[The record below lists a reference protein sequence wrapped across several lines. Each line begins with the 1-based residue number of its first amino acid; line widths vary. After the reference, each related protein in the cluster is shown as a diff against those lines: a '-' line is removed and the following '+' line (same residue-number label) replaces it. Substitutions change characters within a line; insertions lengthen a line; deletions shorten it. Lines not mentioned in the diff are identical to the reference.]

1 MRTATHLQLFRFKYV
16 TLVQQEYHK
25 NISSSRGFCRFFER
39 KCKKTKIS
47 RSEIVSQVQQVHPRY
62 REFVTSVLHFTVF
75 RIVSSHLT
83 CCILF
88 FYTFPAMFFMRFS
101 VCLLAYMHISKC
113 NRLNQD
119 PVNLLRLCCTSP
131 FSGLFRH
138 TLRVAFY
145 FSTLFLQCF
154 SCIFPYVYSLTCI
167 FQSITDFCVR
177 FFRPTPLPQPFSGL
191 QPAFGCTFCNK
202 KQHRQPFQGH
212 LCCAV
217 FLT

>member
-25 NISSSRGFCRFFER
+25 SISSSRGFCRFFER
-39 KCKKTKIS
+39 KCKKIKIS
-47 RSEIVSQVQQVHPRY
+47 RSENVSQAQQVHPRY
-62 REFVTSVLHFTVF
+62 RKFVTSVLRFTVF

-88 FYTFPAMFFMRFS
+88 FYTFSAMFFM
-101 VCLLAYMHISKC
+101 H
-113 NRLNQD
+113 
-119 PVNLLRLCCTSP
+119 
-131 FSGLFRH
+131 
-138 TLRVAFY
+138 
-145 FSTLFLQCF
+145 FL
-154 SCIFPYVYSLTCI
+154 YVYPFICI
-167 FQSITDFCVR
+167 FQSATDFCVR

-217 FLT
+217 FLI

>member
-1 MRTATHLQLFRFKYV
+1 MRMRTVTHLQLFRFKCV
-16 TLVQQEYHK
+16 SLVQQEYH
-25 NISSSRGFCRFFER
+25 NSISSSRGFCRFFER
-39 KCKKTKIS
+39 KCKEIKIS
-47 RSEIVSQVQQVHPRY
+47 RSENVSQAQHVHPRY
-62 REFVTSVLHFTVF
+62 RKFVTPVLRFTVF

-88 FYTFPAMFFMRFS
+88 FYTFSAVLFM
-101 VCLLAYMHISKC
+101 H
-113 NRLNQD
+113 
-119 PVNLLRLCCTSP
+119 
-131 FSGLFRH
+131 
-138 TLRVAFY
+138 
-145 FSTLFLQCF
+145 FL
-154 SCIFPYVYSLTCI
+154 YVYSLICT
-167 FQSITDFCVR
+167 FQSVTDFCVR

>member
-1 MRTATHLQLFRFKYV
+1 MRAATYSQRFRFKRV

-25 NISSSRGFCRFFER
+25 NISSSRGFCRFFE
-39 KCKKTKIS
+39 KNAKKSK
-47 RSEIVSQVQQVHPRY
+47 
-62 REFVTSVLHFTVF
+62 
-75 RIVSSHLT
+75 
-83 CCILF
+83 
-88 FYTFPAMFFMRFS
+88 FPVPKAF
-101 VCLLAYMHISKC
+101 HKC

-177 FFRPTPLPQPFSGL
+177 FFRSTPLPQPFSGL
-191 QPAFGCTFCNK
+191 QQAFGCTFCNK

-217 FLT
+217 FLI

>member
-25 NISSSRGFCRFFER
+25 SISSSRGFCRFFER
-39 KCKKTKIS
+39 KCKKIKIS
-47 RSEIVSQVQQVHPRY
+47 RSENVSQAQQVHPRY
-62 REFVTSVLHFTVF
+62 RKFVTSVLRFTVF

-88 FYTFPAMFFMRFS
+88 FYTFSAMFFM
-101 VCLLAYMHISKC
+101 H
-113 NRLNQD
+113 
-119 PVNLLRLCCTSP
+119 
-131 FSGLFRH
+131 
-138 TLRVAFY
+138 
-145 FSTLFLQCF
+145 FL
-154 SCIFPYVYSLTCI
+154 YVYPFICI
-167 FQSITDFCVR
+167 FQSATDFCVR

-212 LCCAV
+212 LCCAL
-217 FLT
+217 FLI

>member
-1 MRTATHLQLFRFKYV
+1 MRAATYSQRFRFKRV

-25 NISSSRGFCRFFER
+25 NISSSRGFCRFFEK
-39 KCKKTKIS
+39 KCKKSK
-47 RSEIVSQVQQVHPRY
+47 
-62 REFVTSVLHFTVF
+62 
-75 RIVSSHLT
+75 
-83 CCILF
+83 
-88 FYTFPAMFFMRFS
+88 FPVPKAF
-101 VCLLAYMHISKC
+101 HKC

-177 FFRPTPLPQPFSGL
+177 FFRSTPLPQPFSGL
-191 QPAFGCTFCNK
+191 QQAFGCTFCNK

-212 LCCAV
+212 LCCAI

>member
-1 MRTATHLQLFRFKYV
+1 MRTRTATRLQLFRFKCV
-16 TLVQQEYHK
+16 TIVQQEYHK

-39 KCKKTKIS
+39 KCKKVKIS

-62 REFVTSVLHFTVF
+62 RKFVTSVLRFTVF

-88 FYTFPAMFFMRFS
+88 FYTFSAVLFM
-101 VCLLAYMHISKC
+101 H
-113 NRLNQD
+113 
-119 PVNLLRLCCTSP
+119 
-131 FSGLFRH
+131 
-138 TLRVAFY
+138 
-145 FSTLFLQCF
+145 FL
-154 SCIFPYVYSLTCI
+154 YVYSLICI
-167 FQSITDFCVR
+167 FQSVTDFCVR

-212 LCCAV
+212 LCCAI